1 MSFFAQRVIS
11 SGGLLY
17 IRGPQGFIRK
27 RGPSGLIHV
36 KPPEFAL
43 LQKQAEFVP
52 DKFGFRRFPND
63 TDSLEQDLS
72 ILGEQF
78 ITYAKLYHKT
88 LFVNAT
94 CEMLAEIPV
103 VEPGPVWN
111 LFWKMFDGLKFS
123 KSIYATAAKVKRILA
138 ERRND
143 AAQKAEEFGFSAK
156 PMHGSV
162 LDPVYNV
169 LHLRAEMDWLE
180 KCLTFS
186 FKHAGVVADSVYKKL
201 GYD

>member
-1 MSFFAQRVIS
+1 M
-11 SGGLLY
+11 
-17 IRGPQGFIRK
+17 
-27 RGPSGLIHV
+27 
-36 KPPEFAL
+36 

-94 CEMLAEIPV
+94 CELLAEIPV

-111 LFWKMFDGLKFS
+111 LFWTMFDGLKFS
-123 KSIYATAAKVKRILA
+123 QSIYATAAEVKRILA

-156 PMHGSV
+156 PMQGSV
-162 LDPVYNV
+162 LDSGYNV

-186 FKHAGVVADSVYKKL
+186 LKHAGVVADSVYEKL